1 MVPGPGQA
9 PVRFD
14 AAILESLAAYGIGP
28 SRLLR
33 VQPGTIYR
41 FQNLYDV
48 VDIVRDGMHPGAL
61 AAMRDTIDVPPG
73 PRRPV
78 TAVMRTGTGH
88 RRITNMDDVGSV
100 LRRHGAA
107 AIDPACASFAD
118 QVRAFRESDII
129 VGDLGSNL
137 AACIYARPETGI
149 VTLAPSGWYDDFF
162 VNIFQR
168 LQYYVA
174 DVRGISM
181 PSANEGIAHAPH
193 CVNPADLEQAL
204 RAVAAARATRPG
216 APIVCGRMVA
226 RAPGPVIWQTVFG
239 ERGDAAAYQ
248 RGEFAAPERHG
259 TWSIGASCG
268 IVVSPFATPST
279 DLWLEIKGVGFVARP
294 YPVARPLRVLVN
306 GILLGEFDI
315 DVLTHLH
322 VAVPAAVMRGR
333 TGLELIFQHPVCLS
347 PQAMGMSNDTRALGF
362 MFESLAPRAA

>member
-129 VGDLGSNL
+129 VGDLGSSL

-181 PSANEGIAHAPH
+181 PSENEGIAHAPH

-204 RAVAAARATRPG
+204 RAVAAARDATRRTDRVRTHG
-216 APIVCGRMVA
+216 GA
-226 RAPGPVIWQTVFG
+226 RAWA
-239 ERGDAAAYQ
+239 GD
-248 RGEFAAPERHG
+248 
-259 TWSIGASCG
+259 
-268 IVVSPFATPST
+268 
-279 DLWLEIKGVGFVARP
+279 
-294 YPVARPLRVLVN
+294 
-306 GILLGEFDI
+306 
-315 DVLTHLH
+315 
-322 VAVPAAVMRGR
+322 
-333 TGLELIFQHPVCLS
+333 
-347 PQAMGMSNDTRALGF
+347 
-362 MFESLAPRAA
+362 LADSFR